1 MYCWILAW
9 RILSI
14 TLLAYEM
21 SEIVWQFEL
30 SLPLPFFEIG
40 MKTDLFQSYGHCW
53 DFQICWHIECSTF
66 TASSFRIWNSSTGI
80 PSPPLPWNFFP
91 FRSSSQNVPWG
102 NWITQCRLVLCNFS
116 LTIYKVITVIIILR
130 LMKDGCKKCPM
141 PNLKVMPNPFMVKLD
156 QWNRSIEHKGKFRL
170 DPHSFI

>member
-1 MYCWILAW
+1 MQLCGS
-9 RILSI
+9 LSI
-14 TLLAYEM
+14 LLHC
-21 SEIVWQFEL
+21 L
-30 SLPLPFFEIG
+30 SVGLEWKLTFSSPVA
-40 MKTDLFQSYGHCW
+40 TAV
-53 DFQICWHIECSTF
+53 FQICWHMECSIF

-80 PSPPLPWNFFP
+80 LSPPLPWNFFP
-91 FRSSSQNVPWG
+91 FRSSSQKVPWG
-102 NWITQCRLVLCNFS
+102 NWITQWRPVLCNFS